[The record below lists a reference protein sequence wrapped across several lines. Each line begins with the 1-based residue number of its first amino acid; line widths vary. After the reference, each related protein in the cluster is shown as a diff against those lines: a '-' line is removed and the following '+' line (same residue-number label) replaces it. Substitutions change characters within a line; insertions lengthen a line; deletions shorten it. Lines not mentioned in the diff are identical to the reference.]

1 MRPHDQCAIC
11 SFTAALS
18 AIVFAGAAH
27 ADFTGLY
34 VESFASNTLTN
45 TTLVGRTY
53 KIYAQ
58 FDNPADR
65 FVSAITTG
73 MFFGGDLYQDQ
84 TFGTN
89 LGPHPAALD
98 AIFANLAADS
108 YVAVNGGT
116 PTAGPGWNDSN
127 FTNGISIDGS
137 WFMSDPFSPA
147 SSPDA
152 NGRVLIMF
160 LTFTSSNLP
169 VINGLFDNPSAD
181 HIDFFVNHPLCQL
194 IEFGDLSLSY
204 QEDGQGISGT
214 IIHFGILGPS
224 PGGFAL
230 LGVAALAPRRRRK
243 G

>member
-1 MRPHDQCAIC
+1 MRTLRSCTTC
-11 SFTAALS
+11 SIAAALGALCFVS
-18 AIVFAGAAH
+18 AAH

-34 VESFASNTLTN
+34 IESFASNSLTN

-58 FDNPADR
+58 FDHPADR

-73 MFFGGDLYQDQ
+73 MFFASDLYQDS

-147 SSPDA
+147 NSPDA

-160 LTFTSSNLP
+160 LTFTGSNLP

-181 HIDFFVNHPLCQL
+181 HIDFFANHPLCQL

-204 QEDGQGISGT
+204 QKEGQGISGT

-224 PGGFAL
+224 PGGFAM
-230 LGVAALAPRRRRK
+230 LGVAALALRRRRR
-243 G
+243 